1 MIRLVRSEALRARSR
16 RIVWMLLVT
25 AILGTLVGV
34 VIAMANAERP
44 TRAEIEAGE
53 RRWERAVAECTSGG
67 YYSEDD
73 LPPGTT
79 LEEFCGQNVRRE
91 FFVPRAD
98 LLLDDLPEIVEAS
111 AAMLSMLA
119 VVLGASLAGADW
131 STGSMTTVLTWEP
144 RRTRVWLVRAGVAA
158 ATVAIVIAVI
168 VADFTVMLWLASSI
182 SGSAETSE
190 GFAGIAFAISWR
202 VVLVSAV
209 FGTLAHAVASLG
221 RSTIAGVGILFGY
234 ALIFEGFV
242 ASLVESLQP
251 RMLIRAATVVLSGN
265 PLIDPRA
272 SSTYAPDGS
281 FVGADPG
288 AIWLDVPGAWV
299 VLTVYMIVLG
309 AGSILLFRARDVQ

>member
-1 MIRLVRSEALRARSR
+1 VIGLVRSEALRARSR
-16 RIVWMLLVT
+16 RIVWVLLVT
-25 AILGTLVGV
+25 ALVGTLAGV
-34 VIAMANAERP
+34 VIAMVNAERP
-44 TRAEIEAGE
+44 TQAEVQAGE
-53 RRWERAVAECTSGG
+53 RRWQRAVADCEAGG

-98 LLLDDLPEIVEAS
+98 LLFDDLPEIVEAS

-131 STGSMTTVLTWEP
+131 STGSMTTVLAWEP
-144 RRTRVWLVRAGVAA
+144 RRARVWLVRAGVAA
-158 ATVAIVIAVI
+158 VTVAVVIAVI
-168 VADFTVMLWLASSI
+168 LAAFTVMLWLASSI
-182 SGSAETSE
+182 SGSAETSD
-190 GFAGIAFAISWR
+190 GTMAAAFATSWR

-209 FGTLAHAVASLG
+209 FGTIAHAVASLG

-234 ALIFEGFV
+234 AVIFEGFV
-242 ASLVESLQP
+242 AGMVESLQP
-251 RMLIRAATVVLSGN
+251 RMLIRAATVILSGN

-272 SSTYAPDGS
+272 SSTFGPDGS

-299 VLTVYMIVLG
+299 VVASYVVILG
-309 AGSILLFRARDVQ
+309 ALSIVAFRARDVQ